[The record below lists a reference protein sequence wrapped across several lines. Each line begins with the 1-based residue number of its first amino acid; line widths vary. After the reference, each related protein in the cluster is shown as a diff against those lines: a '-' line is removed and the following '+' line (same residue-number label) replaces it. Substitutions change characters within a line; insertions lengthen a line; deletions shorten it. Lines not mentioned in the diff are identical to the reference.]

1 VTGMIKQT
9 MKEISVLF
17 GCTFLL
23 SFAYT
28 LATKQGFFRQT
39 VPHLRKE
46 SAKNLEMITLS
57 DAKDLFESGTALFID
72 SRHEYDYKQ
81 GAVRGAVNLPLSD
94 FDARHSILENIPKDK
109 KIVVYCNGEQ
119 CNSSIE
125 LAAKLTERGFT
136 NVNIFFGGWQEW
148 SSAGLPVNK

>member
-1 VTGMIKQT
+1 MIKRT
-9 MKEISVLF
+9 MKEISILF
-17 GCTFLL
+17 SCALLL
-23 SFAYT
+23 STAYALVSRQGIFAPGALT
-28 LATKQGFFRQT
+28 HKNI
-39 VPHLRKE
+39 

-125 LAAKLTERGFT
+125 LAAKLAERGFT

-148 SSAGLPVNK
+148 SSAGLPVSK